1 MNKPLVCAFTAFFLL
16 GSITASVAEE
26 KNTGSFF
33 SGLRKAKTNEKKP
46 AKKKFPSIPTLFSKA
61 SKEPEGSET
70 ELTEEEKKLVKQVS
84 KTSGGRLLVPQ
95 GPVKMPPSWP
105 KVEPRKIGWT
115 VPAAPEVLRLPK
127 DPNVQLRLRVPRP
140 PVKYLQLETLQPPAK
155 ISGAIQ
161 SPTGP
166 NKKQR

>member
-46 AKKKFPSIPTLFSKA
+46 VKKKFPSIPTLFSKA

-70 ELTEEEKKLVKQVS
+70 ELTEEEKKLVKQAS
-84 KTSGGRLLVPQ
+84 KTAGGRQSIPA

-105 KVEPRKIGWT
+105 KVEPRKVSWT

-140 PVKYLQLETLQPPAK
+140 PVKYLQLETPQPPAK
-155 ISGAIQ
+155 ISGAVQ
-161 SPTGP
+161 APEMP
-166 NKKQR
+166 RKKR